1 MKTFAPTPTTGRG
14 LDPLD
19 ESQLTGGLARCLN
32 AFKGFAS
39 ITMTFWVGTENG
51 LFENAEEPVVGLESS
66 SVSVLAGDEHSI
78 WAIVDDHSI
87 WRYDDDWHEFGQIS
101 DYEVHCLLPNESTL
115 FAGTFAAHVYQLVGP
130 EFTLVDGFEQVETRD
145 LWGTPWGGPPSTRTM
160 CRDRNDCIYA
170 NIHVGGLVRS
180 TDEGRTWEQT
190 PLDID
195 VDVHEVHHDAG
206 GTGALMIAAA
216 RGFASSQNGAE
227 WHFNNEGLHAHY
239 LRAVTTTSQSTF
251 VCASRG
257 PRGQETAIYRRTTDG
272 STPFSRCE
280 YEGGWLSK
288 NIDAAALTTSGDEVI
303 FGTDDGCVHRSEDDG
318 LTWECCAS
326 ELPAVKAVLI
336 AH

>member
-1 MKTFAPTPTTGRG
+1 
-14 LDPLD
+14 
-19 ESQLTGGLARCLN
+19 
-32 AFKGFAS
+32 
-39 ITMTFWVGTENG
+39 MTFWVGTEEG
-51 LFENAEEPVVGLESS
+51 LFENAEKPVIALEDR
-66 SVSVLAGDEHSI
+66 SVSALAEDEHSI

-87 WRYDDDWHEFGQIS
+87 WRYEDDWREFGQID
-101 DYEVHCLLPNESTL
+101 DYEVHCLLPSKDRL

-130 EFTLVDGFEQVETRD
+130 EFTLVDGFEQVETRG
-145 LWGTPWGGPPSTRTM
+145 LWGTPWGGLPSTRTM
-160 CRDRNDCIYA
+160 CRGNNDDIYA
-170 NIHVGGLVRS
+170 NVHVGGLVRS

-195 VDVHEVHHDAG
+195 VDVHEVHHDASG
-206 GTGALMIAAA
+206 SGALMIAAA
-216 RGFASSQNGAE
+216 RGFASSENGVE

-239 LRAVTTTSQSTF
+239 LRAVTTTNESTF

-257 PRGQETAIYRRTTDG
+257 PRGQEVAIYRRPTG
-272 STPFSRCE
+272 GHTPFSRCG

-318 LTWECCAS
+318 LTWESCAS

-336 AH
+336 TH